1 MKSRIA
7 ILTLLCSIGLAQMYA
22 QAPGGVAGAELWLRA
37 EPIAESPD
45 TLYHW
50 HDLSGESSQ
59 MRLSGGQE
67 FTQRRHEMQSFN
79 FHPAF
84 HLADT
89 HISATLPHTSLWQAT
104 ILGVFAS
111 DGTAFGTDSLLY
123 SYDYPVLQGMDVNL
137 YRNSVSTGW
146 MPHSFGTTDNNTSLR
161 VVSHQHAFMPVH
173 SVWSGGGSGPAT
185 FSFTGN
191 QSTFYCPEA
200 IVYGRML
207 SQLERRQV
215 ETYLALRHGITL
227 TGSYFAPDG
236 SLLWDYVANLDYHHR
251 VTGIARWPQSLLD
264 QPISTTSYEEGSG
277 YASNLPGNDSF
288 WQLRDS
294 LPSDNRLLVI
304 GRKSSCPLPEGGHL
318 MWGDDNGALTMIQL
332 QSDTLWRVMDR
343 TWRYETSITAEPD
356 TTSNCVELSY
366 KIANTLSPSNTNH
379 LVMLAG
385 EDSPPDPE
393 ESVVIPCIGAD
404 SQRQKLLFDNA
415 CLTQASGQYFTFARY
430 DGLLAKVT
438 PNRATCDYSDDG
450 QIQIDILCG
459 TPLFGYSIV
468 FGGPYYEEGMEYGT
482 QQLTANEPN
491 YFFGTRQH
499 IISDLRAGVYLLT
512 LCQGRDTTGTA
523 PNGEYAPAYT
533 QQWFVA
539 VGTQCEPESQNQAF
553 LSNPPLINQYSPRHA
568 PSMVSG
574 IDDITVDTTDNAA
587 LRVTRNAHRSFT
599 ATLTTADSGQ
609 AQLLVFD
616 AAGRL
621 LGQYPMSSSNV
632 RTADFTV
639 PVPGVYIVKALTDH
653 NECSTRIIS
662 D

>member
-1 MKSRIA
+1 MKARII
-7 ILTLLCSIGLAQMYA
+7 ILALLSCCVSGTKMSA

-37 EPIAESPD
+37 EPIAESAD
-45 TLYHW
+45 TLYRW
-50 HDLSGESSQ
+50 RDLSGDSTK

-67 FTQRRHEMQSFN
+67 FTQRRHEMHSFN

-89 HISATLPHTSLWQAT
+89 HISATLPHTNLWQTT

-111 DGTAFGTDSLLY
+111 DGTAFGSDSLLY
-123 SYDYPVLQGMDVNL
+123 SYDFPVLQGLGANL
-137 YRNSVSTGW
+137 YRNSVTTGR

-161 VVSHQHAFMPVH
+161 VVAHQYAATPHH
-173 SVWSGGGSGPAT
+173 SVWNNGLNGPAT
-185 FSFTGN
+185 FSFTGD

-236 SLLWDYVANLDYHHR
+236 SLLWDCADNSAYHHR
-251 VTGIARWPQSLLD
+251 VTGIARWPQSLMD

-277 YASNLPGNDSF
+277 YASNLPGNDSY
-288 WQLRDS
+288 WRLRDS
-294 LPSDNRLLVI
+294 LSTDRRLLVI
-304 GRKSSCPLPEGGHL
+304 GRKPNCPLPEGGHL
-318 MWGDDNGALTMIQL
+318 VWGDDNGALTMIQL

-343 TWRYETSITAEPD
+343 TWRYETSITTEPD

-430 DGLLAKVT
+430 DGLLVKVT

-459 TPLFGYSIV
+459 TPLFGYSLV

-499 IISDLRAGVYLLT
+499 IISNLRTGVYLLT

-523 PNGEYAPAYT
+523 PNGEYAPAHT
-533 QQWFVA
+533 QQWLVA

-553 LSNPPLINQYSPRHA
+553 LSNHPLINQHSPLHA
-568 PSMVSG
+568 PSKVTG
-574 IDDITVDTTDNAA
+574 IEGITADADNAA
-587 LRVTRNAHRSFT
+587 LQVTRNAHRSFT
-599 ATLTTADSGQ
+599 AALSTEDTGQ
-609 AQLLVFD
+609 ALLLVFD

-621 LGQYPMSSSNV
+621 LGQYPMTSGNV
-632 RTADFTV
+632 RTVDFTV
-639 PVPGVYIVKALTDH
+639 PAPGVYIVKALTDH
-653 NECSTRIIS
+653 NECSSKIIS

>member
-1 MKSRIA
+1 MKARII
-7 ILTLLCSIGLAQMYA
+7 ILALLSCCVSGTKMSA

-37 EPIAESPD
+37 EPIAESAD
-45 TLYHW
+45 TLYRW
-50 HDLSGESSQ
+50 RDLSGDSTK

-67 FTQRRHEMQSFN
+67 FTQRRHEMHSFN

-89 HISATLPHTSLWQAT
+89 HISATLPHTNLWQTT

-111 DGTAFGTDSLLY
+111 DGTPFGSDSLLY
-123 SYDYPVLQGMDVNL
+123 SYDFPVLQGLGANL
-137 YRNSVSTGW
+137 YRNSVTTGR

-161 VVSHQHAFMPVH
+161 VVAHQYAATPHH
-173 SVWSGGGSGPAT
+173 SVWDNGQSGPAA
-185 FSFTGN
+185 FSFTGD

-215 ETYLALRHGITL
+215 ESYLALRHGITL

-236 SLLWDYVANLDYHHR
+236 SLLWDCADNSAYHHR
-251 VTGIARWPQSLLD
+251 VTGIARWPQSLMD

-277 YASNLPGNDSF
+277 YASNLPGNDSY
-288 WQLRDS
+288 WRLRDS
-294 LPSDNRLLVI
+294 LSTDRRLLVI
-304 GRKSSCPLPEGGHL
+304 GRKPNCPLPEGGHL
-318 MWGDDNGALTMIQL
+318 VWGDDNGALTMTQL

-343 TWRYETSITAEPD
+343 TWCYETSITAESD
-356 TTSNCVELSY
+356 TTSNLVELSY

-430 DGLLAKVT
+430 DGLLVKVT
-438 PNRATCDYSDDG
+438 PVRASCGASDG
-450 QIQIDILCG
+450 QIRIDILCG
-459 TPLFGYSIV
+459 TPLFGYDNMFIGPIHSPDSPDELSDTLAIRDRTDYQYTSSRHFSITNLAQ
-468 FGGPYYEEGMEYGT
+468 GRY
-482 QQLTANEPN
+482 
-491 YFFGTRQH
+491 
-499 IISDLRAGVYLLT
+499 ILT

-523 PNGEYAPAYT
+523 PDGEFAPPYT
-533 QQWFVA
+533 QQWLV
-539 VGTQCEPESQNQAF
+539 VLGTECDSTSDNSVFPISPSRQ
-553 LSNPPLINQYSPRHA
+553 SPRLA
-568 PSMVSG
+568 PVRATG
-574 IDDITVDTTDNAA
+574 IDDVTADDADVAA
-587 LRVTRNAHRSFT
+587 LQVTRNAHRSFT
-599 ATLTTADSGQ
+599 AALSTEDTGQ
-609 AQLLVFD
+609 ALLLVFD

-621 LGQYPMSSSNV
+621 LGQYPMTSGNV
-632 RTADFTV
+632 RTVDFTV
-639 PVPGVYIVKALTDH
+639 PAPGVYIVKALTDH
-653 NECSTRIIS
+653 NERSTRIIS

>member
-1 MKSRIA
+1 MKSRIT

-59 MRLSGGQE
+59 MRHSGGQE
-67 FTQRRHEMQSFN
+67 YTQRRHEMHSFN

-89 HISATLPHTSLWQAT
+89 HISAALPHTSLGQAT

-123 SYDYPVLQGMDVNL
+123 SYDYPVLQGMGVNL
-137 YRNSVSTGW
+137 YRNSVSMGW

-161 VVSHQHAFMPVH
+161 VVSHQHAFMPFH
-173 SVWSGGGSGPAT
+173 SVWDGGGNGSAT
-185 FSFTGN
+185 LTFTGSE
-191 QSTFYCPEA
+191 STFYCPEA

-227 TGSYFAPDG
+227 RGSYFAPNG
-236 SLLWDYVANLDYHHR
+236 SLLWDYADNLDYHHR

-288 WQLRDS
+288 WQLSERF
-294 LPSDNRLLVI
+294 PSDNRLLVI
-304 GRKSSCPLPEGGHL
+304 GRKSGCPLPEGGYL
-318 MWGDDNGALTMIQL
+318 MWGDDNGALTMTQL

-343 TWRYETSITAEPD
+343 TWRYETSITAESD

-366 KIANTLSPSNTNH
+366 KIANTLSPNNTNH

-430 DGLLAKVT
+430 DGLLAEVT
-438 PNRATCDYSDDG
+438 PVRASCGASDG
-450 QIQIDILCG
+450 QIRIDILCG
-459 TPLFGYSIV
+459 TPLFGYDNMYIGPIHSTDSPDELSDTLAIPDRTDYQYTSSRHFSIT
-468 FGGPYYEEGMEYGT
+468 GLEQGRY
-482 QQLTANEPN
+482 
-491 YFFGTRQH
+491 
-499 IISDLRAGVYLLT
+499 ILT

-523 PNGEYAPAYT
+523 PGGEFAPPRT
-533 QQWFVA
+533 QQWLVV
-539 VGTQCEPESQNQAF
+539 VGTECYPSDNSATLMSDPHQ
-553 LSNPPLINQYSPRHA
+553 SPRHA
-568 PSMVSG
+568 PSKVTG
-574 IDDITVDTTDNAA
+574 IDDITVDTTDVAA

-599 ATLTTADSGQ
+599 ATLTSEDSGQ

-621 LGQYPMSSSNV
+621 LGQYPMTSSNV

>member
-1 MKSRIA
+1 MRLRIT
-7 ILTLLCSIGLAQMYA
+7 ILAFLSCCLGVTQMSA

-37 EPIAESPD
+37 EPIAESLD
-45 TLYHW
+45 TLYRW
-50 HDLSGESSQ
+50 HDLSGDNSM

-67 FTQRRHEMQSFN
+67 FTQRRHVMHSFN

-89 HISATLPHTSLWQAT
+89 YISATLPHTSLWQTT

-111 DGTAFGTDSLLY
+111 DGTAFGNDSLLY
-123 SYDYPVLQGMDVNL
+123 SYDFPVLQGMGVNL
-137 YRNSVSTGW
+137 YRNSVSMG
-146 MPHSFGTTDNNTSLR
+146 MAHSFGTTDNNTSLR
-161 VVSHQHAFMPVH
+161 VVSHQHAFMPDH
-173 SVWSGGGSGPAT
+173 SVWSGGGNGSAT

-236 SLLWDYVANLDYHHR
+236 SLLWDYVDNLDYHHR

-288 WQLRDS
+288 WQLSERY
-294 LPSDNRLLVI
+294 PSDNRLLVI
-304 GRKSSCPLPEGGHL
+304 GRKSGCPLPEGGHL
-318 MWGDDNGALTMIQL
+318 MWGDDNGALTMTQL
-332 QSDTLWRVMDR
+332 QSDTLWRVMNR

-438 PNRATCDYSDDG
+438 PVRATCNTCDG
-450 QIQIDILCG
+450 QIKIDVLCG
-459 TPLFGYSIV
+459 TPLFGYDCTYIGLIHSPDSPDELTDTLVIPSRTDFLYTSSRHFSI
-468 FGGPYYEEGMEYGT
+468 T
-482 QQLTANEPN
+482 
-491 YFFGTRQH
+491 
-499 IISDLRAGVYLLT
+499 DLDQGRYILT

-523 PNGEYAPAYT
+523 PGGEYAPPHT
-533 QQWFVA
+533 QQWLV
-539 VGTQCEPESQNQAF
+539 VLGTECDPTSDNSVYPISPSRQ
-553 LSNPPLINQYSPRHA
+553 SPRHA
-568 PSMVSG
+568 PSMVTG
-574 IDDITVDTTDNAA
+574 IDDITVDTTANAA

-599 ATLTTADSGQ
+599 AMLTTEDSGQ

-621 LGQYPMSSSNV
+621 LGQYPMTSSNV

-639 PVPGVYIVKALTDH
+639 PASGVYIVKALTDH
-653 NECSTRIIS
+653 NECSTRIMS